1 MLDWSF
7 GLSSILD
14 GLDSLVGLD
23 SDYLVLFDSFDFD
36 SVCLAKGLTFESA
49 FFFSSFLVFFV
60 PDPPIFI
67 IPFLTGFSSGFSFG
81 YSGLVSGFLS
91 FS

>member
-14 GLDSLVGLD
+14 GLDSLACLD
-23 SDYLVLFDSFDFD
+23 SDYLVLFDSFYLGSD
-36 SVCLAKGLTFESA
+36 CLAKGLTFESA

-67 IPFLTGFSSGFSFG
+67 TPFLAGFSSGFSFG
-81 YSGLVSGFLS
+81 SSDLVSGFLS